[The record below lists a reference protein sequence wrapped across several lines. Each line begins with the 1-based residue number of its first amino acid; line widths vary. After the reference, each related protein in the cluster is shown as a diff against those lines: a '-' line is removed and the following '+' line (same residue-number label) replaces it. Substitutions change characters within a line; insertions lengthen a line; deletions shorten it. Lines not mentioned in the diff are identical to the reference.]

1 MFEVS
6 KHLRNVA
13 RKVVDN
19 AFPVEQDE
27 VVLFSAGAENLDLAY
42 AFAAELEAR
51 GIETLVRSEG
61 DYLGI
66 TRLRE
71 APLESFERIPRF
83 TKDLIGTA
91 DWYVLMTGS
100 RHDSSL
106 FQDADLRER
115 LLEMQTRSKWSF
127 DSILQACLDTD
138 THLVAFL
145 DPNLQQA
152 QALSK
157 SYVEARQMFLDSLDI
172 DYEAL
177 SSLGE
182 KIISIAKK
190 GGEIHMTCPKGSDL
204 RLRADGR
211 FWINDDGKP
220 NPPSA
225 PVTQYIHNLPVGEV
239 FVAPIEDSAHGVVF
253 PKSLPGQSV
262 RGLRLEFDGGS
273 KAKVSAEEGFEFVKP
288 RLERATGNPYCIA
301 EFAFGTNPC
310 GDMLLAT
317 EKAYG
322 TCHVAIGQNTW
333 LGGEN
338 ECSLHWDFL
347 VENPTVTIDGAPIV
361 REGEFIF

>member
-6 KHLRNVA
+6 ERLRNVA

-19 AFPVEQDE
+19 ALPVEQDE
-27 VVLFSAGAENLDLAY
+27 TVLFSAGAENLDLAY

-51 GIETLVRSEG
+51 GVETLVQSEG
-61 DYLGI
+61 DYLRI

-83 TKDLIGTA
+83 PTDLIDTA

-106 FQDADLRER
+106 FQDPDLRER
-115 LLEMQTRSKWSF
+115 LLEMQERAKWSF
-127 DSILQACLDTD
+127 DSILQKCLDTD

-145 DPNLQQA
+145 DPTLQQA

-157 SYVEARQMFLDSLDI
+157 SYVEAREMFLDSLDI

-177 SSLGE
+177 STLGE
-182 KIISIAKK
+182 KIIGVAEK

-211 FWINDDGKP
+211 FWVNDDGRP
-220 NPPSA
+220 RPSLA

-262 RGLRLEFDGGS
+262 QGLCLEFDDGN

-288 RLERATGNPYCIA
+288 RLEKATGNPYCIA

-322 TCHVAIGQNTW
+322 TCHIAIGQNTW

-347 VENPTVTIDGAPIV
+347 IENPTVTINEEPIV
-361 REGEFIF
+361 RGGEFIF